1 MTPAVSKQLAHE
13 LDVIHRCGLA
23 EFFLINWDIVRFCNA
38 RRIPAQGRG
47 SAADSIVA
55 YVLDITKVDPLAHD
69 LLFER
74 VLIEDSHTMPDI
86 ALDIAANG
94 REAVIAYVYRTH
106 DA

>member
-1 MTPAVSKQLAHE
+1 MTPGVSKPLAHE

-23 EFFLINWDIVRFCNA
+23 EFFLINWDIVRFCNE

-55 YVLDITKVDPLAHD
+55 YVLDITKVDPIAHD

-74 VLIEDSHTMPDI
+74 FLTEDSHTMPDI
-86 ALDIAANG
+86 DLAIPTTAHAAAIQHLS
-94 REAVIAYVYRTH
+94 R
-106 DA
+106 